1 MGLHRL
7 EVMQRRQALLAKI
20 SDQRE
25 QLAESGVRWQ
35 PALHLA
41 DGALVAARFL
51 RSHPVLLAGLAG
63 LTGLAGLVVVRRNGL
78 AGVVKGARRV
88 WNAYRYINEFS
99 KKIRPRL

>member
-1 MGLHRL
+1 
-7 EVMQRRQALLAKI
+7 MQRRQALLAKI

-25 QLAESGVRWQ
+25 QLAEIGVRWQ
-35 PALHLA
+35 PALRLA

-63 LTGLAGLVVVRRNGL
+63 LAGMAGLAGLVVVRRNGL
-78 AGVVKGARRV
+78 AGLVKGARRV

-99 KKIRPRL
+99 KKITQRL

>member
-1 MGLHRL
+1 MGQHRL

-25 QLAESGVRWQ
+25 QLAEIGVRWQ
-35 PALHLA
+35 PALRLA

-51 RSHPVLLAGLAG
+51 RSHPVLPAGLA
-63 LTGLAGLVVVRRNGL
+63 GLAGLVVVRRNGL
-78 AGVVKGARRV
+78 AGLVKGARRV

-99 KKIRPRL
+99 KKITPRL